1 MEGVNET
8 GEQLRRGRGNRNSAQ
23 HENSVEPMLHGVPDS
38 QRHRL
43 AILLEQND
51 EWVGQHSGYMP
62 IEGFA
67 TLGDALTVSLSA
79 VAV

>member
-1 MEGVNET
+1 
-8 GEQLRRGRGNRNSAQ
+8 
-23 HENSVEPMLHGVPDS
+23 MLHGVPDS

-79 VAV
+79 VTV